1 MTFRIAIVLATLACV
16 GAAGKISSLKNM
28 LLTFCSAPLD
38 PIDMCFLMH
47 MSSVC
52 NLILNALS
60 EETHSIAE
68 TGNHFTRETLVRS
81 TKCTLSFIS
90 DDRNN
95 L

>member
-28 LLTFCSAPLD
+28 LLTFCSVMESHSDFCLLTH
-38 PIDMCFLMH
+38 MC
-47 MSSVC
+47 SVG

-90 DDRNN
+90 GDRNT

>member
-16 GAAGKISSLKNM
+16 GAAGTISLLKNM

-47 MSSVC
+47 MLSVG

-60 EETHSIAE
+60 EEHSIAE

-90 DDRNN
+90 DDNN
-95 L
+95 AL